1 MAQRPSAETRDAH
14 GRARKAQ
21 REFLAEISRNL
32 ADAGRPIEAGWV
44 MFQALAI
51 KGDATP
57 QALGEMRVAFF
68 SGAMHLFEGILE
80 ILDEGVEATNE
91 RYLGRMMVV
100 TKELTEFG
108 DELRA
113 KDSGELN

>member
-1 MAQRPSAETRDAH
+1 
-14 GRARKAQ
+14 
-21 REFLAEISRNL
+21 
-32 ADAGRPIEAGWV
+32 
-44 MFQALAI
+44 
-51 KGDATP
+51 
-57 QALGEMRVAFF
+57 
-68 SGAMHLFEGILE
+68 MHLFEGILE